1 MDENQEYIKNKN
13 VMEIFEV
20 LLGFIYFNRPRN
32 IIEFIIDELK
42 ILEKKKNIKKIF
54 NEEDIQ
60 SVYDFINLENKQSI
74 NREECIL
81 GLSQFVLNN
90 KQREYLE
97 KINIGIDT
105 NIKEFTSYAENII
118 NI

>member
-13 VMEIFEV
+13 VIEIFEV

-42 ILEKKKNIKKIF
+42 ILEKKSNIKKVF
-54 NEEDIQ
+54 NEDDIQ

-97 KINIGIDT
+97 KINIEIDI
-105 NIKEFTSYAENII
+105 NIKEFTSHAQNII
-118 NI
+118 NN

>member
-1 MDENQEYIKNKN
+1 MDDNQEYIKNKN
-13 VMEIFEV
+13 VIEIFEV

-42 ILEKKKNIKKIF
+42 ILETKRNIKKVF
-54 NEEDIQ
+54 NENDIQ

-81 GLSQFVLNN
+81 GSTL
-90 KQREYLE
+90 Y
-97 KINIGIDT
+97 IYY
-105 NIKEFTSYAENII
+105 SYFI
-118 NI
+118 